1 MVPRGKKENPEKSI
15 LLSDHGFTRARQ
27 KYGQAFTWLL
37 CWQNYRVPKWRQLMK
52 KAKNEVQEEED
63 LKGVQI
69 FFSFKKSEIGLSMQI

>member
-1 MVPRGKKENPEKSI
+1 
-15 LLSDHGFTRARQ
+15 
-27 KYGQAFTWLL
+27 
-37 CWQNYRVPKWRQLMK
+37 MK